1 MLIISRWSYFL
12 LPLSLPV
19 CYANE
24 GPRFPPVSSKTA
36 LTCSGQVY
44 AASTATSH
52 QSSIAFRRWNVSR
65 AREICVLAGAF
76 ETTANSLFAATL
88 CRLHLSLPKCLPSTI
103 PKKKKTCKFLR
114 ICFDLSFL
122 FSCSP
127 LHFFFYSQFCCLL
140 FRLSFVISQKI
151 CLQCCKT

>member
-1 MLIISRWSYFL
+1 MLIISRGSYFL

-24 GPRFPPVSSKTA
+24 GPRFPTVSSKTT

-44 AASTATSH
+44 AANTATPH

-65 AREICVLAGAF
+65 ARERSAF
-76 ETTANSLFAATL
+76 WLEPLKPLLIRYSLLLFADYI
-88 CRLHLSLPKCLPSTI
+88 CHFPKCYHNS
-103 PKKKKTCKFLR
+103 KEKKTCKFLR

-127 LHFFFYSQFCCLL
+127 LHFFFH
-140 FRLSFVISQKI
+140 RSFVAYSFVFPS
-151 CLQCCKT
+151 